1 MVKGRRQQH
10 LLLADED
17 LLSFVGQGD
26 SDAFTILYDRYGRA
40 AFSLAYRVMGER
52 QAAEDLVQDAFL
64 KLWRSATSYRPERGS
79 VRNWLLS
86 IVRNRGIDQIRS
98 QASRR
103 RTQEKIEASA
113 PRSQPSEAF
122 AETWGNSQRDRVRV
136 ALRTLPPEQL
146 KVLELAYFS
155 GYTHVQ
161 VSELLDVPL
170 GTMKG
175 RMRLGL
181 KKMRDYFE
189 HPKLTGRKEARPG
202 DKEHVLSHHGRE
214 DAWLP
219 SMEYEDAQVFAASER
234 VLKNET
240 LSETFSRDALAR
252 LESSPKCAP
261 QKRLSGRTS
270 LSAGKDLIS

>member
-17 LLSFVGQGD
+17 LLSFGGQGD
-26 SDAFTILYDRYGRA
+26 SEAFTILYDRYGRA

-79 VRNWLLS
+79 VRTWLLS
-86 IVRNRGIDQIRS
+86 IVRNRSIDQLRS
-98 QASRR
+98 HASRR
-103 RTQEKIEASA
+103 RMQDRIEASA
-113 PRSQPSEAF
+113 PRAQPSEAF
-122 AETWGNSQRDRVRV
+122 AETWRNSQRDQVRD
-136 ALRTLPPEQL
+136 ALNTLSPAQL
-146 KVLELAYFS
+146 KVLELTYFS
-155 GYTHVQ
+155 GYTHLQ

-189 HPKLTGRKEARPG
+189 HPKLTQRKEARPG

-219 SMEYEDAQVFAASER
+219 SMEYEDAQVVAA
-234 VLKNET
+234 V
-240 LSETFSRDALAR
+240 
-252 LESSPKCAP
+252 
-261 QKRLSGRTS
+261 RTS
-270 LSAGKDLIS
+270 ES

>member
-17 LLSFVGQGD
+17 LLYFVGQGD
-26 SDAFTILYDRYGRA
+26 SEAFTILYDRYGRA

-79 VRNWLLS
+79 VRTWLLS
-86 IVRNRGIDQIRS
+86 IVRNRGIDQLRAH
-98 QASRR
+98 ASRR
-103 RTQEKIEASA
+103 RMQDRIEASA

-122 AETWGNSQRDRVRV
+122 AETWRNSQRDRVRD
-136 ALRTLPPEQL
+136 ALNTLPPEQL

-155 GYTHVQ
+155 GYTHAQ
-161 VSELLDVPL
+161 VSELLDVTL
-170 GTMKG
+170 GTIKG

-181 KKMRDYFE
+181 KKMRDYFD
-189 HPKLTGRKEARPG
+189 HPKLTRRKETRPG
-202 DKEHVLSHHGRE
+202 DKEHVLSRHGRE

-219 SMEYEDAQVFAASER
+219 SMEYEDAQVVAA
-234 VLKNET
+234 V
-240 LSETFSRDALAR
+240 
-252 LESSPKCAP
+252 
-261 QKRLSGRTS
+261 RTS
-270 LSAGKDLIS
+270 EF